1 MSTVAEIESAIE
13 RLPGKDLR
21 ELLSWMDDY
30 RAALGATEAL
40 FNMYTAVGEAEI
52 DLAATHAELV
62 AIENAI
68 QTANMKHNEFLQEL
82 GLPLLPSAQYKSEH
96 T

>member
-40 FNMYTAVGEAEI
+40 FSMYDEEDQNRARFTSAVSDPE
-52 DLAATHAELV
+52 
-62 AIENAI
+62 
-68 QTANMKHNEFLQEL
+68 
-82 GLPLLPSAQYKSEH
+82 S
-96 T
+96 